1 VATRTTD
8 VHPTVARGRPREFDL
23 DGALDRALEIFAR
36 DGYEG
41 ASVNEIA
48 TAIGISK
55 PSLYA
60 AFGDKEALF
69 LAALDRYQANQAAH
83 HRAVL
88 DDEPDVFR
96 AMESFLVSIAD
107 AHTNPAGSSGCLI
120 VSATSTCDAAAVPEA
135 VKTRLQEALRAGE
148 AAIARRLTRAKAD
161 GALPAS
167 AKVQVLSAYF
177 NTVIAGMGV
186 QAKGG
191 ASRATLRA
199 VATSAMR
206 ALPTA

>member
-1 VATRTTD
+1 MATRTTD
-8 VHPTVARGRPREFDL
+8 VPPTAARGRPREFDL
-23 DGALDRALEIFAR
+23 DGALDHALAIFAR

-48 TAIGISK
+48 TTVGISK

-69 LAALDRYQANQAAH
+69 LAVLDRYQARQATR
-83 HRAVL
+83 HRALL
-88 DDEPDVFR
+88 DDEPDVQR
-96 AMESFLVSIAD
+96 AIESFLLSIAD
-107 AHTNPAGSSGCLI
+107 AHTDPAGSGGCLI
-120 VSATSTCDAAAVPEA
+120 VNATSTCDAAAVPEA
-135 VKTRLQEALRAGE
+135 VKARLQDALRAGE
-148 AAIARRLTRAKAD
+148 AAIARRLTRAKAE

-167 AKVQVLSAYF
+167 AKVAVLSAYF
-177 NTVIAGMGV
+177 NTVIAGLGV

-199 VATSAMR
+199 VALSAMR
-206 ALPTA
+206 ALPTS

>member
-1 VATRTTD
+1 MANRTTD
-8 VHPTVARGRPREFDL
+8 VRPTVARGRPREFDL
-23 DGALDRALEIFAR
+23 DGALDDALAIFAR

-48 TAIGISK
+48 MAVGISK

-69 LAALDRYQANQAAH
+69 LAALERYQAKQAAR

-88 DDEPDVFR
+88 DDEPDMHR
-96 AMESFLVSIAD
+96 ALESFLLSIAD
-107 AHTNPAGSSGCLI
+107 AHTDPAGSSGCLI
-120 VSATSTCDAAAVPEA
+120 VSATSTCDAAAVPDA
-135 VKTRLQEALRAGE
+135 VRSRLKEALRAGE
-148 AAIARRLTRAKAD
+148 AAIARRLTRAKAE

-167 AKVQVLSAYF
+167 AKVAVLSTYF
-177 NTVIAGMGV
+177 NTVIAGLGV

-199 VATSAMR
+199 VAAAAMR
-206 ALPTA
+206 ALPTS

>member
-1 VATRTTD
+1 MPIHASDT
-8 VHPTVARGRPREFDL
+8 HPAAPRGRPREFDL
-23 DGALDRALEIFAR
+23 AAALDHALEIFAR

-48 TAIGISK
+48 AAIGISK

-69 LAALDRYQANQAAH
+69 LAALDRYGTVVGARRVALLN
-83 HRAVL
+83 
-88 DDEPDVFR
+88 DEPDVRR
-96 AMESFLVSIAD
+96 AIEGFLLSVAD
-107 AHTNPAGSSGCLI
+107 TYTDPARPGGCLV
-120 VSATSTCDAAAVPEA
+120 VSGTSTVDAAAVPDR
-135 VKTRLQEALRAGE
+135 VKTRICEALRAGE
-148 AAIARRLTRAKAD
+148 TAIACRLARAKEEGVLPRGTKV
-161 GALPAS
+161 GALS
-167 AKVQVLSAYF
+167 TYF

-199 VATSAMR
+199 VVASAMNAMPR
-206 ALPTA
+206 A